1 MTIEFLIH
9 AIVRQT
15 TVLIAQ
21 IATAGGI
28 RAPLAQV
35 ANQVFLD
42 LVAELDAQGISRKVS
57 ADMFGM
63 GLRSYL
69 RRIQRLRE
77 SSTESGRSL
86 WDAVLTYLRAGD
98 LVTKGQVLAHFH
110 RDDEMQVR
118 GVLHDLTESGLAF
131 CSGTGDNAVYRAT
144 NEAELG
150 RLRKLGAT
158 EGIDELLWVVIY
170 REGPLTRSEL
180 AARGLNNEA
189 ELAAALTRLVDSARV
204 SREAS
209 SRGELYRAES
219 FYVPLNASAGWE
231 AAVLDHFQAAVKT
244 ISCRLRGEPAHAV
257 ARGSVGGSTYTLD
270 VCHGHP
276 LYDEVAST
284 LSRLRESV
292 GELRQRVEAHN
303 AEHSLPPDYEQ
314 VVVYLGQCILEVN
327 TEEQNDETP
336 RDEENTLT

>member
-86 WDAVLTYLRAGD
+86 WDAVLQYLRARD

-110 RDDEMQVR
+110 RDDETQVR
-118 GVLHDLTESGLAF
+118 GVLHDLTASGLAF
-131 CSGTGDNAVYRAT
+131 CSGTGEHAVYRAT
-144 NEAELG
+144 DEAEL
-150 RLRKLGAT
+150 RHLRKLGAS

-170 REGPLTRSEL
+170 RDGPMTRREL
-180 AARGLNNEA
+180 VARGLNDDA
-189 ELAAALTRLVDSARV
+189 ELDASLGRLVVSGRV
-204 SREAS
+204 SREPSAN
-209 SRGELYRAES
+209 GGLYRAES
-219 FYVPLNASAGWE
+219 FYVPLNATAGWE

-244 ISCRLRGEPAHAV
+244 ISCKLRGEPKHAV
-257 ARGSVGGSTYTLD
+257 ERGSVGGSTYTLD
-270 VCHGHP
+270 VYEGHP

-284 LSRLRESV
+284 LARLRQLV
-292 GELRQRVEAHN
+292 GDLRQRVEAHN
-303 AEHSLPPDYEQ
+303 TEVPLPADYEQ
-314 VVVYLGQCILEVN
+314 AVVYLGQCVL
-327 TEEQNDETP
+327 EQNKETAIDEDDTP
-336 RDEENTLT
+336 A

>member
-28 RAPLAQV
+28 RA
-35 ANQVFLD
+35 
-42 LVAELDAQGISRKVS
+42 LDAQGISRKVS

-144 NEAELG
+144 SEAELG
-150 RLRKLGAT
+150 RLRKLGTT

-170 REGPLTRSEL
+170 REGPLTQSEL
-180 AARGLNNEA
+180 AARGLNNDA
-189 ELAAALTRLVDSARV
+189 ELAAALTRLVDSGRV

-270 VCHGHP
+270 VCQGHP

-284 LSRLRESV
+284 LSCLRERV

-303 AEHSLPPDYEQ
+303 AESALPPDYEQ

-327 TEEQNDETP
+327 TEEQNNETP
-336 RDEENTLT
+336 RDEENTVT

>member
-86 WDAVLTYLRAGD
+86 WDAVLQYLRGSD

-131 CSGTGDNAVYRAT
+131 CSGTGANAVYRAT

-158 EGIDELLWVVIY
+158 EGVDELLWVVIY
-170 REGPLTRSEL
+170 REGPLTRHDLLARGANNDSEL
-180 AARGLNNEA
+180 DAS
-189 ELAAALTRLVDSARV
+189 LTRLVDSGRV
-204 SREAS
+204 SRELGTK
-209 SRGELYRAES
+209 GELFRAES
-219 FYVPLNASAGWE
+219 FYVPLNATAGWE

-257 ARGSVGGSTYTLD
+257 EQGSVGGSTYTLD
-270 VCHGHP
+270 VFQGHP
-276 LYDEVAST
+276 LYDEVVGT
-284 LSRLRESV
+284 LARLRQIV
-292 GELRQRVEAHN
+292 GDLRQRAETHN
-303 AEHSLPPDYEQ
+303 AESPLPADYEQ
-314 VVVYLGQCILEVN
+314 VVVYLGQCILE
-327 TEEQNDETP
+327 QNNEDHEDKTAP
-336 RDEENTLT
+336 